1 MKILVIGGGGR
12 EHALTW
18 KLKQSPQASE
28 LFVAPGNAGTAE
40 IAENINISAE
50 DIDSLVRFA
59 KDNKIELVAAGP
71 EAPLAEGIADSFQGA
86 RIPVFGPSKAAAQIE
101 SSKVFAKEL
110 MVKYGIPCARSVT
123 FSSYNRAELYIE
135 QQKPPIVVKADG
147 LAAGKGVTVAASMK
161 EAQAALYDIMVK
173 KIFGL
178 SGNRVIIEEFLSGRE
193 VSALAFTDGKTIVP
207 MVPACDYKP
216 VFDNNKGPNTGGM
229 GGFSPPPFY
238 SPELAA
244 MVKSKIMEPT
254 VKAMAKEGRLYRGV
268 LYCGLMLTDAGPKVL
283 EYNCRFGDPETQ
295 IILPRLTTDLVEIIF
310 AVINGSL
317 DKIKVDWSNDACVG
331 VVMSSPGYPGKYETG
346 FPITGLNEV
355 DKDILIFHAG
365 TKTGTKPGE
374 ILTSGGRVLTVTAT
388 GEDINEARK
397 KVYASLPKIHF
408 EGAHYRRDIALIK

>member
-1 MKILVIGGGGR
+1 MKILVIGGGAR

-18 KLKQSPQASE
+18 KIRESPKATE
-28 LFVAPGNAGTAE
+28 IFVAPGNAGTAQ
-40 IAENINISAE
+40 IAQNVNIPAE
-50 DIDSLVRFA
+50 DIDSLIKFA
-59 KDNKIELVAAGP
+59 KDNKIELVVVGP
-71 EAPLAEGIADSFQGA
+71 EAPLAEGIADRLHEV
-86 RIPVFGPSKAAAQIE
+86 RIPVFGPVKDSAEIE
-101 SSKVFAKEL
+101 ASKVFAKNL

-123 FSSYNRAELYIE
+123 FDFYDQAEAYIQ

-147 LAAGKGVTVAASMK
+147 LAAGKGVTVAESVR

-173 KIFGL
+173 KTFGT
-178 SGNRVIIEEFLSGRE
+178 SGNRVIIEEFLSGCE

-238 SPELAA
+238 SSEQAA

-254 VKAMAKEGRLYRGV
+254 IKAMAKEGRLYRGV

-295 IILPRLTTDLVEIIF
+295 VILPRLRSDLVEIML
-310 AVINGSL
+310 AVIDGNL
-317 DKIKVDWSNDACVG
+317 DKIKALWSNDACVG

-346 FPITGLNEV
+346 FPITGLSDV
-355 DKDILIFHAG
+355 DKNVLVFHAG
-365 TKTGTKPGE
+365 TKPGTKSGE
-374 ILTSGGRVLTVTAT
+374 IVTSGGRVLTLVAT
-388 GEDINEARK
+388 GKNIDEARK
-397 KVYASLPKIHF
+397 KVYANLPKIHF
-408 EGAHYRRDIALIK
+408 EGAHYRHDIALVK